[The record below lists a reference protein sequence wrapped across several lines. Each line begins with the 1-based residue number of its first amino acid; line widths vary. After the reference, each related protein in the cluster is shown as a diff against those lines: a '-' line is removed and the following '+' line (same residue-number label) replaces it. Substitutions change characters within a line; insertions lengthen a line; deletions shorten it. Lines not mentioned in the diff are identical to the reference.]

1 MDIFISILALI
12 GFIALTVATGFFVAI
27 EFALTGLE
35 KSVIDTKV
43 QQNGDATSKAI
54 AAAHKD
60 LSFELSGAQLGI
72 TITTLATGYL
82 AEPVL
87 NKYFE
92 PLLHLIGLH
101 ESASKPVA
109 LILAMIVATL
119 LSMVYGELV
128 PKNMAITDPWVAAR
142 ITVGPVRI
150 FNKIFKPAIK
160 LLNKAANALVRKLGM
175 EPAEELASARSA
187 TELGALVR
195 NSAKLGGIEAAT
207 AQVLDRSLRFGDATA
222 IDFMTPRAKV
232 ETLPIDAT
240 VQDLMELSLET
251 GYSRFPVVDGDLDA
265 TIGVVH
271 VKEAFGV
278 PRAARSTT
286 LVRTL
291 ARPVPVIP
299 GSLDGDSVLSAVRK
313 AGPQIALVADEYG
326 GTAGI
331 VTTEDIVEELLGA
344 VYDEHDDNAERDF
357 VKIGSSWEIAG
368 LVRTDELEEHLGY
381 RAPDGPYETLGG
393 LIMSILGRIPAAGDV
408 ITLPVDPHHEEAH
421 PWKARVTLM
430 DGRRIA
436 KAIVT
441 PLPAKA
447 GKNE

>member
-1 MDIFISILALI
+1 MDIVISILALL

-35 KSVIDTKV
+35 KSVIDTKLKAS
-43 QQNGDATSKAI
+43 QDTTTKAI
-54 AAAHKD
+54 AAAHKN

-92 PLLHLIGLH
+92 PLLHLIGLN
-101 ESASKPVA
+101 ESASRPISLV
-109 LILAMIVATL
+109 LAMLVATM

-128 PKNMAITDPWVAAR
+128 PKNMAITDPWLAAR
-142 ITVGPVRI
+142 ITVGPVRV
-150 FNKIFKPAIK
+150 FNKIFGPAIR
-160 LLNKAANALVRKLGM
+160 LLNRAANGLVRKMGM
-175 EPAEELASARSA
+175 EPAEELASARTAS
-187 TELGALVR
+187 ELGALVR

-271 VKEAFGV
+271 VKDAFGV
-278 PRAARSTT
+278 PRERRTST
-286 LVRTL
+286 LVRSL
-291 ARPVPVIP
+291 ARQVPIIP

-368 LVRTDELEEHLGY
+368 LVRTDELEEQIGY

-393 LIMSILGRIPAAGDV
+393 LIMFLLGRMPAAGDE
-408 ITLPVDPHHEEAH
+408 ITLPSDPHQEH
-421 PWKARVTLM
+421 PVQWKARVTLM

-436 KAIVT
+436 KAIMT
-441 PLPAKA
+441 PIGADNA
-447 GKNE
+447 